1 MGSEIEG
8 KVINSFLEK
17 NNLAFAWFPV
27 KSENFWPEMSNLFRI
42 KIPLTGE

>member
-1 MGSEIEG
+1 MGSEIER

-27 KSENFWPEMSNLFRI
+27 KSENTFDL
-42 KIPLTGE
+42 KCLTYLG